1 MTVKKK
7 IEVSID
13 GRNFTVVGSDNEK
26 YVRTVANYVD
36 KKIRELTSKNDRLC
50 QTSSA
55 TLAALNIADELHKTS
70 QRLDELES
78 EAKDPMEKYGDL
90 RSQLEEAKGI
100 IQDLETQCSRYKD
113 DLLKTKLEK
122 EDIVNEIKKYEQ
134 AMELKEKELVD
145 SQKMIKSLQDKV
157 FDNQIELIETKK
169 ELGEVIRKLDNE
181 KNIFIK
187 EENTN

>member
-13 GRNFTVVGSDNEK
+13 GRNFTVVGSDNEN
-26 YVRTVANYVD
+26 YVRTVARYVD

-55 TLAALNIADELHKTS
+55 TLAALNIADELHKVS
-70 QRLDELES
+70 NRLQELENQ
-78 EAKDPMEKYGDL
+78 AKDPMEKYGDL
-90 RSQLEEAKGI
+90 KSQLDEAREAIK
-100 IQDLETQCSRYKD
+100 DLEAQCTEYKD
-113 DLLKTKLEK
+113 NLLKTKIER
-122 EDIVNEIKKYEQ
+122 ENASSEIQKFEQ
-134 AMELKEKELVD
+134 AMELKEKELIEN
-145 SQKMIKSLQDKV
+145 QKMIKSLQDKV

-169 ELGEVIRKLDNE
+169 ELGEVLRKLDNE